1 MLIETY
7 IRRLKE
13 LIDAAEANRELT
25 QQSICIN
32 GKNTVASIK
41 LLNKMACFLKI
52 AETPHCLWVLKSGP
66 SKSAI
71 YNMNDKELEWFMQA
85 CANVWRSNST
95 EDSINN
101 ENTAP
106 SCNNA
111 SDECCDNN
119 GSENSDGDSSSD
131 FSCEDHD
138 DNPDGTV
145 FSAKRRK
152 VCSSDNNN

>member
-1 MLIETY
+1 MMIETY
-7 IRRLKE
+7 IRRLKL
-13 LIDAAEANRELT
+13 LIPAPEANRELA

-52 AETPHCLWVLKSGP
+52 AETPHCAWVLQSGP

-95 EDSINN
+95 EDSISN
-101 ENTAP
+101 ENVAP
-106 SCNNA
+106 SGNSVSHER
-111 SDECCDNN
+111 SDNT

-131 FSCEDHD
+131 FSFEDHD
-138 DNPDGTV
+138 DNPDNSV
-145 FSAKRRK
+145 SSAKRRK